1 MSDSRFRSNGRNFDK
16 TFENF
21 DLDFEKATKRTFG
34 LMLFAWVLTVLIS
47 LGVAVAVIWGIV
59 QLVQHYT

>member
-16 TFENF
+16 TFEHF
-21 DLDFEKATKRTFG
+21 DRDFGKTTKRAVG
-34 LMLFAWVLTVLIS
+34 AMIVVWVFTALIS